1 MSIFTIKKNVDIHD
15 QKEKSRICQ
24 VVGPLG
30 LAPPSQSGFGQ
41 PEPERERA
49 GAKNDPAASARNPE
63 PPALR
68 SQSVKS
74 AWRKIGP
81 MNTRAENNLAFRAP
95 SDPLPSPDPLPPP
108 ETFVAR
114 AGQRAAQPRSRQPRC
129 AGARARAARPKSN
142 LIVDIRPDSTRENLP
157 FRLLRAQAGISL
169 RSEMN
174 RDASRKTHAVLGGA
188 VDSRFD
194 PVELAANPNW
204 SKRLVIQ
211 ASADGVRERS
221 V

>member
-1 MSIFTIKKNVDIHD
+1 MSSSALQRNSLPRREICVSTLRAVTGRMAEECRYSRSRRMSIFTIKKNVDIHD

-108 ETFVAR
+108 E
-114 AGQRAAQPRSRQPRC
+114 P
-129 AGARARAARPKSN
+129 
-142 LIVDIRPDSTRENLP
+142 LLP
-157 FRLLRAQAGISL
+157 
-169 RSEMN
+169 
-174 RDASRKTHAVLGGA
+174 V
-188 VDSRFD
+188 
-194 PVELAANPNW
+194 P
-204 SKRLVIQ
+204 
-211 ASADGVRERS
+211 VREPPNQDPDNPDVPVREPEPLDPNQI
-221 V
+221 